1 MSRALILALLGAFG
15 ARPALAGALPVQPPA
30 ERARQALMPV
40 SSDPVW
46 ALLRQ
51 TPIKADL
58 ARGVFTAA
66 PPPQVK
72 ALAGRE
78 MDVTGFMLPLD
89 PSPMFSH
96 FLLTRNTPV
105 CPFCPPGQPNEVIEV
120 NLAQYVKATT
130 EPVTVHGRFVLQD
143 NGQQGL
149 FFQLDKAEIR

>member
-1 MSRALILALLGAFG
+1 MSRMLILSALALLAADP
-15 ARPALAGALPVQPPA
+15 ARAALPAQPPD

-66 PPPQVK
+66 PPPQVR

-78 MDVTGFMLPLD
+78 IDVTGFMLPLD

-105 CPFCPPGQPNEVIEV
+105 CAFCPPGEPNEVIEV
-120 NLAQYVKATT
+120 NLDRYVKATS

-149 FFQLDKAEIR
+149 FFQLDRAEIR

>member
-1 MSRALILALLGAFG
+1 MKGLSLMCALGAFFVAG
-15 ARPALAGALPVQPPA
+15 PALAGLRTQPPS

-46 ALLRQ
+46 AILRQ

-66 PPPQVK
+66 PPATVR
-72 ALAGRE
+72 ALAGKE

-105 CPFCPPGQPNEVIEV
+105 CAFCPPGEPNEVIEV
-120 NLAQYVKATT
+120 SLTQFVKPTS
-130 EPVTVHGRFVLQD
+130 EPVTVHGRFALQD
-143 NGQQGL
+143 NGQAGL

>member
-1 MSRALILALLGAFG
+1 MNRTPILLALAF
-15 ARPALAGALPVQPPA
+15 LSAGPVQAALPAQPPA

-51 TPIKADL
+51 TPITADL

-105 CPFCPPGQPNEVIEV
+105 CAFCPPGQPNEVIEV
-120 NLAQYVKATT
+120 NLTQYVKATT

-149 FFQLDKAEIR
+149 FFQLDRAELR

>member
-1 MSRALILALLGAFG
+1 MSRMLILSMLVLLA
-15 ARPALAGALPVQPPA
+15 ADPASAALPMQPPA

-40 SSDPVW
+40 SSDPTW

-120 NLAQYVKATT
+120 NLAQYVRATS

-149 FFQLDKAEIR
+149 FFQLDRAEIR

>member
-1 MSRALILALLGAFG
+1 MIRALVLGALILSA
-15 ARPALAGALPVQPPA
+15 AGPVRAALPVQPPG

-40 SSDPVW
+40 SSDPIW

-51 TPIKADL
+51 TPVKADL

-78 MDVTGFMLPLD
+78 LDVTGFMLPLD

-105 CPFCPPGQPNEVIEV
+105 CAFCPPGEPNEVIEV
-120 NLAQYVKATT
+120 NLDQYVRATG
-130 EPVTVHGRFVLQD
+130 EPITVHGRFALQD

-149 FFQLDKAEIR
+149 FFQLDRAEIR

>member
-1 MSRALILALLGAFG
+1 MNRMLNLQALALLA
-15 ARPALAGALPVQPPA
+15 AGPVRAALPVQPPA

-66 PPPQVK
+66 PPPQVR

-78 MDVTGFMLPLD
+78 IDVTGFMLPLD

-105 CPFCPPGQPNEVIEV
+105 CAFCPPGEPNEVIEV
-120 NLAQYVKATT
+120 NLDQYVKASS

-149 FFQLDKAEIR
+149 FFQLDRAEIR